1 MGLLGRVFFCATI
14 SGRPAIERTSAACLL
29 TQTGYTYFEPKL
41 RIVPQKSPFWKVT
54 QLRFINNVMLCVA
67 AISSQGASGGEWRA
81 LERCSRHNASLL
93 LFPYITYSEF
103 VIICRRLW
111 GIIRKVIGID

>member
-1 MGLLGRVFFCATI
+1 MKLNPVSVETASVMRVADRAAYCKLPPTRQFRYMFGI
-14 SGRPAIERTSAACLL
+14 RPE
-29 TQTGYTYFEPKL
+29 
-41 RIVPQKSPFWKVT
+41 KSPFWKVT

-81 LERCSRHNASLL
+81 LERCSQHNASLL